1 MTRLTRPATTA
12 AGCNA
17 EAGAKL
23 AGDASA
29 ACTGRAPIE
38 LVSSRISVKRVLL
51 GLANVVM
58 RLRVIGGRKAL

>member
-29 ACTGRAPIE
+29 ACTGRVPTE
-38 LVSSRISVKRVLL
+38 LVGSRRSVFHVLL
-51 GLANVVM
+51 ILAIVVVLL
-58 RLRVIGGRKAL
+58 RLSGGRKAS